1 MGCEKKKCHSK
12 SGARSFFLS
21 LEFALVLLE
30 FALVLIEPRP
40 TGTCG

>member
-21 LEFALVLLE
+21 LEFALVL
-30 FALVLIEPRP
+30 IEPRP